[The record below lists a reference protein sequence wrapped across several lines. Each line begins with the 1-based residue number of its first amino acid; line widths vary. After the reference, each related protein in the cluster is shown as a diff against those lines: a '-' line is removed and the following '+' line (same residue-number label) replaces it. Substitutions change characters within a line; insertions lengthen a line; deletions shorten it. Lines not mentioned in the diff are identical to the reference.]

1 MNSTLH
7 KSPLGQVPVTA
18 AQTVAPATSAK
29 ALSTLLLA
37 AGVAAL
43 VVLADQLIDDW
54 AQTHV
59 MASWIALWMVA
70 VLAIGALRGVTRL
83 LAQNLMSGLDS
94 WSAHVARRRSDQ
106 RLWAMAQTDSRM
118 MRDLQTAMDRDD
130 DDKTPAKDMNVLM
143 SRRAERIVKSGLHYI

>member
-1 MNSTLH
+1 MNTTASQ
-7 KSPLGQVPVTA
+7 SPLGQVPTTTVK
-18 AQTVAPATSAK
+18 TVAPATSAK

-59 MASWIALWMVA
+59 LASWIALWMVA

-83 LAQNLMSGLDS
+83 LAQNLMSGLDG
-94 WSAHVARRRSDQ
+94 WSAHVAHRRADQ

-118 MRDLQTAMDRDD
+118 MRDLQTAMDRADD
-130 DDKTPAKDMNVLM
+130 EDTPAQNMTVLM
-143 SRRAERIVKSGLHYI
+143 SRRAARIVKSGMHNI